1 MLDPRQR
8 VGKDG
13 ESRAE
18 EYLRRRGYR
27 ILQRNLKS
35 SSGELD
41 LIAEDRGVLVFVEV
55 KARQT
60 EACGGVRYTV
70 DSRKQAVLC
79 GKRHSTWLAIESV
92 TVPVGSTSCLS
103 PERSHGM
110 DPLSSFRM
118 LFRQARP
125 IFTVDGTTAVRMSC
139 RIWDI

>member
-60 EACGGVRYTV
+60 EACGGVRYAV
-70 DSRKQAVLC
+70 DSKKQARIV
-79 GKRHSTWLAIESV
+79 
-92 TVPVGSTSCLS
+92 
-103 PERSHGM
+103 
-110 DPLSSFRM
+110 
-118 LFRQARP
+118 RQAAYYLARHRIRDRP
-125 IFTVDGTTAVRMSC
+125 CRFDVVLVSGEESRDGSIELIQDAFQAGETDLHC
-139 RIWDI
+139 

>member
-18 EYLRRRGYR
+18 DYLRRRGYR
-27 ILQRNLKS
+27 IIQRNVKS

-60 EACGGVRYTV
+60 EACGGIRYAV
-70 DSRKQAVLC
+70 DSTKQARIV
-79 GKRHSTWLAIESV
+79 
-92 TVPVGSTSCLS
+92 
-103 PERSHGM
+103 
-110 DPLSSFRM
+110 
-118 LFRQARP
+118 RQAAYYLARHRIRDHP
-125 IFTVDGTTAVRMSC
+125 CRFDVVLVSGEESGDGSVELIQDAFQAGDTDLHC
-139 RIWDI
+139 